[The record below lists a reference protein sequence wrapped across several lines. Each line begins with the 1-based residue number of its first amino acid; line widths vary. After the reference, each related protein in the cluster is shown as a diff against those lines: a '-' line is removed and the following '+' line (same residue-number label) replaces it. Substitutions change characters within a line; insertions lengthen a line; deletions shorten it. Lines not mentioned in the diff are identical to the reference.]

1 MEPKFTNYNSS
12 AIDINIIN
20 QKNKI
25 MRKINLLLNCDWVT
39 IQLLYNT
46 KKRINLTLLKTKS
59 FGAINSF
66 QSNTISIKA
75 LNIKTILLFF
85 GLLVISVEGNSQVQ
99 KIHFE
104 YDDFGNQVERKLC
117 LGCSSKTT
125 TTDIKKF
132 SDLKEEDLLKFF
144 PNDVIT
150 YYPNPVKEELFL
162 KWELINETKV
172 STIEIFDMNGKLL
185 KSYKDLNNNTNLTIP
200 YYDYPIGTYFITL
213 RYTSGE
219 NKSIKIIKN

>member
-1 MEPKFTNYNSS
+1 
-12 AIDINIIN
+12 
-20 QKNKI
+20 
-25 MRKINLLLNCDWVT
+25 MRKNISLRNCD
-39 IQLLYNT
+39 
-46 KKRINLTLLKTKS
+46 LTLLKK
-59 FGAINSF
+59 N
-66 QSNTISIKA
+66 N
-75 LNIKTILLFF
+75 LETILSLFLKELNLKPMLLFIGVLFF
-85 GLLVISVEGNSQVQ
+85 SIDGNAQSQ
-99 KIHFE
+99 KIRFE
-104 YDDFGNQVERKLC
+104 YDDFGNQMERKLC
-117 LGCSSKTT
+117 LNCFSKTT

-132 SDLKEEDLLKFF
+132 DDLKEEDLLKFF

-185 KSYKDLNNNTNLTIP
+185 KSYKDLIKSTNLTIP